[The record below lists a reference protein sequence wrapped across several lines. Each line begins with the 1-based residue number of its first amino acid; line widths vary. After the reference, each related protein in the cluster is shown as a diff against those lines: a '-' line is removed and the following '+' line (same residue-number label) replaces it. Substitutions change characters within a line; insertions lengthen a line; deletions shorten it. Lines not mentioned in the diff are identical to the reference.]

1 MEIMKQ
7 SHWNSIRKLACWS
20 LMELKGERMVILP
33 DVYSWYVTPMQLHQ
47 LAVSIQ
53 FELDLS
59 ETIRKT
65 KEALDK
71 AVGRLQYGHEAAA
84 AIVVESPTKEAVT
97 SLEDALRKVSA
108 HVAQDQKSKAAFK
121 IIKNVADVLEQQ
133 LEDQPA

>member
-7 SHWNSIRKLACWS
+7 SHWDSIRKLVCWS
-20 LMELKGERMVILP
+20 LMELEGKPMVVLP

-65 KEALDK
+65 KEALDN
-71 AVGRLQYGHEAAA
+71 AVSQLQYGHEAAA
-84 AIVVESPTKEAVT
+84 AVVVESPTKEAVT

-108 HVAQDQKSKAAFK
+108 HVAQDQKSKAGFK
-121 IIKNVADVLEQQ
+121 IVKNVADVLDEQLAQ
-133 LEDQPA
+133 A